1 MPDPSASRTQVR
13 DLPTRLFHWLLVL
26 AVAGCWWTG
35 ERGPVETH
43 ALLGYGVLALILFRL
58 AWGLVGS
65 ETARFASFVRG
76 PAAVLAHLR
85 HLVRPGRLDHPVGHN
100 PAGGYAVLALL
111 ALLAVVAVSGLF
123 VYDEEI
129 YWGPL
134 YSWVSEER
142 AAWLHWL
149 HHAAFDVL
157 LVLIAIHVAAV
168 LLYFLLKRLDLVSP
182 MLSGRADLP
191 AGAAAPRIA
200 PLALALALASA
211 AALTVWC
218 LIAFA

>member
-1 MPDPSASRTQVR
+1 MSDPPARRILVW

-43 ALLGYGVLALILFRL
+43 ALLGYAVLALILFRL

-65 ETARFASFVRG
+65 ETARFSSFVRG
-76 PAAVLAHLR
+76 PAAALSHLG
-85 HLVRPGRLDHPVGHN
+85 HLFRPGRLDHPVGHN

-111 ALLAVVAVSGLF
+111 ALVAVEAVSGLF

-134 YSWVSEER
+134 YAWVSEER

-149 HHAAFDVL
+149 HHAAFDLL

-168 LLYFLLKRLDLVSP
+168 LLYFLLKRLDLVRP

-191 AGAAAPRIA
+191 ADVSAPRIA
-200 PLALALALASA
+200 PLALALVLALA
-211 AALTVWC
+211 AALAVWG
-218 LIAFA
+218 LLAFA